1 MLNPGLIKAI
11 ESGTVSH
18 AYIFF
23 DEDAAFEFAK
33 ALNPLPADQIIQE
46 DLLTKDIENLQAN
59 LKIKPFGDIR
69 VVIIKS
75 ADKMQT
81 VVQNKLLKTLEE
93 PLGNTVLI
101 LTAERRDAFLPTIL
115 SRCIEVVG
123 TDKAPEF
130 TKESESFAK
139 QFIASNT
146 YYKRKA
152 LVEQI
157 EEKEEALI
165 FLDALLNLLRE
176 DLIKS
181 LDSARLRKQILT
193 VEDTR
198 KSIEQGFSLS
208 FALKALALDM

>member
-11 ESGTVSH
+11 ENGTVSH

-23 DEDAAFEFAK
+23 DEDAAFEFAN
-33 ALNPLPADQIIQE
+33 ALNPLPADMFVLE

-69 VVIIKS
+69 VVILKG
-75 ADKMQT
+75 ADRMQP

-101 LTAERRDAFLPTIL
+101 LSAERKDAFLPTIL
-115 SRCIEVVG
+115 SRCVEVAG
-123 TDKAPEF
+123 TDKTPEL
-130 TKESESFAK
+130 TNESKSLAK
-139 QFIASNT
+139 DFITYNS

-152 LVEQI
+152 VVEQI
-157 EEKEEALI
+157 EEKEEALV
-165 FLDALLNLLRE
+165 FLDALLNMLRE

-181 LDSARLRKQILT
+181 LDSDRLKKQILT

-198 KSIEQGFSLS
+198 KSIEQGFSLM